1 MSDKDISAAH
11 HKPANVS
18 EELVNFAQ
26 TKVRSPLLNKL
37 YEALKTIP
45 PSSIESERAFSITG
59 QFITKLRTQLG
70 DDSIDSLVYLKSH
83 YKKSKKE
90 DRTENVPIP
99 KLQPDTPKIT
109 KSQPE
114 TPTAITQPTRLK
126 TPVAGTLS
134 QAETPKSSRPS
145 FFKFKSKKPQ
155 LLIDSEDS
163 DETQMET
170 D

>member
-1 MSDKDISAAH
+1 MA
-11 HKPANVS
+11 
-18 EELVNFAQ
+18 F
-26 TKVRSPLLNKL
+26 
-37 YEALKTIP
+37 
-45 PSSIESERAFSITG
+45 RAFL
-59 QFITKLRTQLG
+59 QCARY
-70 DDSIDSLVYLKSH
+70 SL
-83 YKKSKKE
+83 
-90 DRTENVPIP
+90 DWTENVPIP

-126 TPVAGTLS
+126 TPVAGTSS